1 MKINASVA
9 IPTRLKRTLAIAV
22 AGSLLLFL
30 SGCGIP
36 RLRGSKPAPCEPG
49 TFNGVTTPDNS
60 SQIPIADFFQDP
72 QLMGLIDQALWG
84 NQDLRILSEA
94 IEIANNEI
102 RRRRGAY
109 LPFVGGQASAGLD
122 KLSTYTPGDPT
133 SVRSRHPRADPSPI
147 RCQTFSWPGTSP
159 GRSTSGANCAT
170 RETWRA

>member
-1 MKINASVA
+1 
-9 IPTRLKRTLAIAV
+9 
-22 AGSLLLFL
+22 
-30 SGCGIP
+30 
-36 RLRGSKPAPCEPG
+36 
-49 TFNGVTTPDNS
+49 VTTADNS

-122 KLSTYTPGDPT
+122 KLSTYTPWGSDL
-133 SVRSRHPRADPSPI
+133 SQI
-147 RCQTFSWPGTSP
+147 TSP
-159 GRSTSGANCAT
+159 AGVQRSFCPLPGY
-170 RETWRA
+170 